1 MSSVTT
7 GSSRHLIST
16 RGVRSRPPSPFRQR
30 RRCPEHRAAAPRR
43 HPHPPGPRR
52 PHIILEQEFAAHRHP
67 KPIRAAER
75 HHGVATPRRLDPCSE
90 QPHHLSTA
98 LCSPVHWCTSMG
110 TEQRR
115 RAMLLRCRG
124 AAAAPSRLDA
134 APPTP
139 PPHSTQVGE
148 HSCLNQAR
156 PKP

>member
-16 RGVRSRPPSPFRQR
+16 RGIRSRPPSPFRQCC
-30 RRCPEHRAAAPRR
+30 RCPEHRATAPRR
-43 HPHPPGPRR
+43 HPHLPRPHH
-52 PHIILEQEFAAHRHP
+52 PHIILEQESAAHRHP
-67 KPIRAAER
+67 KPIRATER
-75 HHGVATPRRLDPCSE
+75 HHGVATLRRLDPSSE
-90 QPHHLSTA
+90 PPHHLSTA
-98 LCSPVHWCTSMG
+98 PRSPVHWCTSMS
-110 TEQRR
+110 TEQRC

-124 AAAAPSRLDA
+124 AAAAPSHLDV

-148 HSCLNQAR
+148 HSCPNQAR